1 MQRLTAWTLRARLSS
16 SCRQQLVTSKAWRPI
31 LPTMV
36 NRQYTTAHSTNTTT
50 TTEAA
55 MDDPRL
61 KAYREKLHSSNSNDA
76 WARYQELT
84 DNDRAMLERQ
94 DFEQLRSQLWSNKNM
109 WGAEEKVLQVLQ
121 DMKGLGH
128 AWTILEYNEYFMV
141 KLFQARY
148 QDILDTFAGDEFKQA
163 QLPLSIGSFNVLLAT
178 YLQLGKKDEAIQL
191 IQTAHEKW
199 GVQPDIRDFQRTMS
213 RCLPRDTK
221 IAKQG
226 RELITRHALANNL
239 DILRSNL
246 IHIVREKRMNDAK
259 YVYAI
264 LKDVKLDVS
273 IYSILIK
280 GFMDDKQPREATAVY
295 DDMQKSGIQPNKTI
309 CTALLPYF
317 AQQRDPRAS
326 EKIIEATLAGGYTLD
341 ESIYNQLL
349 RVYLKSRETRK
360 ALAVF
365 EAIQQDPKL
374 RVNDVILNTLLD
386 GLLMNREMDAARLLY
401 DQMVQTHIKPDRVT
415 FNTLLKGFIR
425 VEDYASA
432 LQVIQHMYDSKCEP
446 DIVTFT
452 TLLDGVFA
460 RIQPQSAQQVFEY
473 LHRTG
478 MKPNIYTFN
487 AVINKF
493 IQQEQMSQ
501 AEEALD
507 LLRHHGLRP
516 TIHTYTNL
524 IQGYV
529 AINDLRNAMLT
540 FQSIVRTPGLKPD
553 RASYH
558 FIICGFLNNNRLSD
572 AVTCLIKMRK
582 DKCMPTTDT
591 WRIMM
596 NECIR
601 RKDWAN
607 GATVIKEMDSCGFSI
622 KSPALQRAYRTLKDK
637 M

>member
-16 SCRQQLVTSKAWRPI
+16 SCRQQLVTTKPWRPI
-31 LPTMV
+31 LPTFA
-36 NRQYTTAHSTNTTT
+36 NRPYTTPHSTTSTTT
-50 TTEAA
+50 TTTTA
-55 MDDPRL
+55 MDDPRVQS
-61 KAYREKLHSSNSNDA
+61 YREKLHSRSNDV
-76 WARYQELT
+76 WTRYQELT
-84 DNDRAMLERQ
+84 DSDRALLERQ
-94 DFEQLRSQLWSNKNM
+94 DFVQLRSQLWSNKSM

-121 DMKGLGH
+121 DMKALGH

-141 KLFQARY
+141 KLFQARH
-148 QDILDTFAGDEFKQA
+148 QDILDTFAGDEFQQA
-163 QLPLSIGSFNVLLAT
+163 KLPLTIGSFNVLLAT
-178 YLQLGKKDEAIQL
+178 YLQLGKMDEAIEL
-191 IQTAHEKW
+191 IQTAHTKW
-199 GVQPDIRDFQRTMS
+199 GVQPDIRDFQRTMY

-221 IAKQG
+221 IAKQA
-226 RELITRHALANNL
+226 RELITRHTLANNL

-246 IHIVREKRMNDAK
+246 AHLVRENRMNDAK
-259 YVYAI
+259 YVYSNI
-264 LKDVKLDVS
+264 KDVKLDVS

-280 GFMDDKQPREATAVY
+280 GFMDDKQPREAAAVY
-295 DDMQKSGIQPNKTI
+295 DAMQKAGIPPNKTI

-326 EKIIEATLAGGYTLD
+326 EKIIEATLAGGHTLD
-341 ESIYNQLL
+341 ETIYNQLL

-360 ALAVF
+360 ALAIF
-365 EAIQQDPKL
+365 EAIQRDPKL

-386 GLLMNREMDAARLLY
+386 GLLMNREMDAAKLLY

-415 FNTLLKGFIR
+415 FNTLLKGFVRI
-425 VEDYASA
+425 EDYASA
-432 LQVIQHMYDSKCEP
+432 LQVIQHMYDAKCEP

-460 RIQPQSAQQVFEY
+460 RIQPQSANQVFEY

-493 IQQEQMSQ
+493 IQQEQMAQ
-501 AEEALD
+501 AEEAVD
-507 LLRHHGLRP
+507 MLRHNGLKP

-558 FIICGFLNNNRLSD
+558 FIICGFLNNNRISD

-601 RKDWAN
+601 RKDWTH
-607 GATVIKEMDSCGFSI
+607 GAVVVKEMDNCGFSI
-622 KSPALQRAYRTLKDK
+622 KSPALQRAYRTLKDN